1 MQLLEEIKAYP
12 HRHDNN
18 WTPTPPPPIDYCYIR
33 PQHIASV
40 NTLCR
45 EFFWPGIDC
54 KLKVLWI
61 FKNIFETFH
70 DLNDSDEK
78 TRMLKTAWKNSNLVK
93 SYASFK
99 IMQISILAHII
110 VSR

>member
-12 HRHDNN
+12 HRHDAS
-18 WTPTPPPPIDYCYIR
+18 WKPQPPPPIDYCYVR

-54 KLKVLWI
+54 KLLLLFSYCI
-61 FKNIFETFH
+61 LYERQKNIT
-70 DLNDSDEK
+70 
-78 TRMLKTAWKNSNLVK
+78 
-93 SYASFK
+93 
-99 IMQISILAHII
+99 
-110 VSR
+110 